1 VRSTLAWPSSI
12 KRAGV
17 GAAPSRSRPRLLVL
31 RAVFFKRNCAK
42 LQDNHDVFNEY
53 LRENAAVTPKK
64 IILMKPHSTNTPET
78 REPIKNRQIFLS
90 SRPSGEP
97 SQDNFRLGET
107 EIPKPGPGQML
118 LRTIYL
124 SVDPYMRS
132 RMNAGPSYAP
142 RLEIGEVMV
151 GQSVCQVVESNVSNY
166 SPGDIVLG
174 ATGWQ
179 EFSLSNGEKTRKI
192 DRSLGSISY
201 ALGVLGMPGF
211 TAYAGLLNIG
221 KPQPGETIVVAA
233 ASGAVG
239 SVVGQIAKIKGCRV
253 VGIAGGE
260 QNCRFVK
267 DELGFDACLDHRE
280 PELGEN
286 LKAACPEGIDIY
298 FENVGDPVFD
308 AVLPLS
314 NNFARIPVCG
324 LITQYNAAELPPEP
338 DHLPLLMETILLKR
352 LTIRGFI
359 YFDYA
364 SQFPDFVTAMEAWLA
379 EGRIKYREDITDGL
393 ENAPRELIRLLKGE
407 NFGKKIIRVSPD
419 PTAA

>member
-1 VRSTLAWPSSI
+1 V
-12 KRAGV
+12 
-17 GAAPSRSRPRLLVL
+17 
-31 RAVFFKRNCAK
+31 
-42 LQDNHDVFNEY
+42 
-53 LRENAAVTPKK
+53 
-64 IILMKPHSTNTPET
+64 KPQPTNTPEM
-78 REPIKNRQIFLS
+78 REPTKNHQILLS

-97 SQDNFRLGET
+97 SKDNFRLAET

-124 SVDPYMRS
+124 SLDPYMRG

-142 RLEIGEVMV
+142 PVEIGEVMG
-151 GQSVCQVVESNVSNY
+151 GQSVCEVVESNVPNY
-166 SPGDIVLG
+166 NPGDIVLA

-179 EFSLSNGEKTRKI
+179 DFSLSNGEETQKI

-221 KPQPGETIVVAA
+221 NPHPGETVVVAA

-260 QNCRFVK
+260 QKCRFVK
-267 DELGFDACLDHRE
+267 EELGFDACLDHRQ
-280 PELGEN
+280 PKLGEN

-298 FENVGDPVFD
+298 FENVGGLVFD
-308 AVLPLS
+308 AVLPLL

-324 LITQYNAAELPPEP
+324 LIARYNAAELPPGP
-338 DHLPLLMETILLKR
+338 DHLPLLMRAILARR
-352 LTIRGFI
+352 LTFSRVPLLRLCFT
-359 YFDYA
+359 
-364 SQFPDFVTAMEAWLA
+364 V
-379 EGRIKYREDITDGL
+379 
-393 ENAPRELIRLLKGE
+393 PRLRH
-407 NFGKKIIRVSPD
+407 
-419 PTAA
+419 